1 MQAKTKEESTIKRA
15 HDEIKDSKAQQA
27 EARYSTHK
35 THHPTPL
42 SLTLTVLL
50 LPLILDRLKYL
61 LGQSDIF
68 SHFGVGGGKPSSSA
82 SAAASA
88 AAGPAKRGRRAAAQ
102 ADEMDDDE
110 KAMAKAAGGEDEGED
125 DSSPQGTVLLRQPS
139 SVSGGQMR

>member
-1 MQAKTKEESTIKRA
+1 MRLRTQRHSKLRPGAA
-15 HDEIKDSKAQQA
+15 HTASHTSFPEISDGVPANS
-27 EARYSTHK
+27 S
-35 THHPTPL
+35 
-42 SLTLTVLL
+42 SSSSFC
-50 LPLILDRLKYL
+50 RLKYL

-82 SAAASA
+82 SAAASSA